1 MRPQC
6 AGQRAKGGAELPSNP
21 ARLPPG
27 LQHWRKS
34 DEEEVPLGPT
44 PAAWLLGKESM
55 KVRAGNPSKSDSIYL
70 LGSAR

>member
-6 AGQRAKGGAELPSNP
+6 SDQRAKGGAELPSNP

-27 LQHWRKS
+27 LQHWRKR
-34 DEEEVPLGPT
+34 EEEVPLGAT
-44 PAAWLLGKESM
+44 PSAWLLGKESM